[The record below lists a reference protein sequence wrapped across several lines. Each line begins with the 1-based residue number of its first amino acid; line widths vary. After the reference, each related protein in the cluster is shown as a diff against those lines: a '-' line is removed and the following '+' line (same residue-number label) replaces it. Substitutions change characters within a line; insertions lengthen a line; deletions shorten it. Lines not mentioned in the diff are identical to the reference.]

1 MLALV
6 VAALPAL
13 PVLPALYWPQPP
25 ATAPALQQAGVR
37 RVLVPPE
44 DVARWQGAG
53 MAGVE
58 VRALTPGELA
68 RRESLRAP
76 GARPQS
82 PEEASSTRRPW
93 IDANGWAILRHAGG
107 RFAYQLPAGRAALA
121 AAEAFAYGADALLT
135 IDPADLG
142 ALGRM
147 LAFLSTVPALEL
159 PPVADLAVVDDG
171 SSRTGEVLNLMARR
185 NLLFEVIRQPGR
197 HPALGAPVVVKI
209 GSRDY
214 PEREAADPE
223 AFSLKL
229 RGRLG
234 DRRSL
239 RLYGS
244 EEVLARLTGDSTRRR
259 LHLLN
264 YAGRWTE
271 GLRVRLLGSWA
282 AGPALVAGRGP
293 QMVEDYVRRDGATEF
308 TLPWLDTY
316 AVIDIQ
322 AAP

>member
-1 MLALV
+1 MAVALALLL
-6 VAALPAL
+6 AALPAL
-13 PVLPALYWPQPP
+13 YWSQPP
-25 ATAPALQQAGVR
+25 ATAPALKQAGVR
-37 RVLVPPE
+37 QVLVPPE
-44 DVARWQGAG
+44 DVAQWQTAG
-53 MAGVE
+53 LE
-58 VRALTPGELA
+58 VRALPPGELA

-76 GARPQS
+76 GARAQS

-93 IDANGWAILRHAGG
+93 IDANGWAIVRHAGG

-121 AAEAFAYGADALLT
+121 AAEAFAYGADAVLT
-135 IDPADLG
+135 IDPADLD

-159 PPVADLAVVDDG
+159 PPVLDVAVVDDG
-171 SSRTGEVLNLMARR
+171 SFRRGEVLNLMARR
-185 NLLFEVIRQPGR
+185 NLLFEVIRRPAREPAR
-197 HPALGAPVVVKI
+197 HPARGTRLVVKI

-214 PEREAADPE
+214 PERDAADPE
-223 AFSLKL
+223 AFTLKI

-259 LHLLN
+259 LQLVN

-271 GLRVRLLGSWA
+271 GLRVRLLGAWIP
-282 AGPALVAGRGP
+282 GPALVAGGGSQP
-293 QMVEDYVRRDGATEF
+293 VEDLVRRDGATEF

-316 AVIDIQ
+316 AVIDLQ